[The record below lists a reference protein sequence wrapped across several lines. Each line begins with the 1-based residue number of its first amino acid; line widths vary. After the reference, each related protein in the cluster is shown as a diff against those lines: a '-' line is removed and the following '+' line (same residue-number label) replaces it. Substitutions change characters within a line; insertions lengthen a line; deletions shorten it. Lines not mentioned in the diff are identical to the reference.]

1 MPQKRLFPQSRRHV
15 PRRSGAGSPPATLQS
30 IATLCGVSKATVSR
44 TLNGNRA
51 LVAPD
56 TMTRILQTAS
66 QLDYR
71 PNQAARS
78 LARRAV
84 AVRRAAAE

>member
-1 MPQKRLFPQSRRHV
+1 MPQKRVLPQSRRQV
-15 PRRSGAGSPPATLQS
+15 PRTLGAGSPPATLQS
-30 IATLCGVSKATVSR
+30 IAKLCGVSKATVSR

-51 LVAPD
+51 LVAPE
-56 TMTRILQTAS
+56 TITRILRTAS

-84 AVRRAAAE
+84 AMRRAAAG